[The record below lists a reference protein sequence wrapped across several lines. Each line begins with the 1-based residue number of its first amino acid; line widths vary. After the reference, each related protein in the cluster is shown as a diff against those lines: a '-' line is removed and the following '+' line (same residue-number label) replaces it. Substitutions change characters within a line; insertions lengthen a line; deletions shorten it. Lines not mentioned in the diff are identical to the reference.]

1 MLEVLP
7 IFEYFTYAN
16 FRSSRIA
23 SFLANLPRLQNFT
36 LRNSNFR
43 KRIDPTAILGA
54 ISSTY
59 LAYIH
64 LDLCVYKV
72 REFTDFLRK
81 HRKTLTEMIMERSI
95 LINGSWKGIFEMMRN
110 ELRLEVFDIN
120 SFLIEVETKDTVY
133 VDRKEHAEDM
143 QNDDISLLKR
153 WAISDY
159 VTHESTENWEMIE
172 EKTFEDSELLGVI
185 EVIGSTAVD
194 RRSDSEVVDELRRQ
208 GNILRPAFNS
218 SWDLFLMGNRLL

>member
-1 MLEVLP
+1 
-7 IFEYFTYAN
+7 
-16 FRSSRIA
+16 
-23 SFLANLPRLQNFT
+23 
-36 LRNSNFR
+36 
-43 KRIDPTAILGA
+43 
-54 ISSTY
+54 
-59 LAYIH
+59 
-64 LDLCVYKV
+64 
-72 REFTDFLRK
+72 
-81 HRKTLTEMIMERSI
+81 MERSI

-143 QNDDISLLKR
+143 QNDDISLLTR